1 MYSSIIPILAWV
13 LVLAICIF
21 AWIKGDRPERLGIVF
36 VLVAALAAMGVHEF
50 APLDWQPMLLLADEA
65 ALAMAFLFLA
75 LRYTSVW
82 LGVAMLLQAVQFSL
96 HAYYLVAERP
106 HDRLYSTIN
115 NIDTLGVLIC
125 ILAGAMLAWRRRGQL
140 AK

>member
-1 MYSSIIPILAWV
+1 MYTSIAPIVGWTVLVAILAM
-13 LVLAICIF
+13 
-21 AWIKGDRPERLGIVF
+21 AWLRGGQAERLGSLL
-36 VLVAALAAMGVHEF
+36 VLVAAVIAIAVHVAGRED
-50 APLDWQPMLLLADEA
+50 LKPMLLLGDEA
-65 ALAMAFLFLA
+65 FLAVGFLLLA

-82 LGVAMLLQAVQFSL
+82 LGVAMLLQAAQFSL

-115 NIDTLGVLIC
+115 NIDTLGVLAC
-125 ILAGAMLAWRRRGQL
+125 ILVGTLLAWRKRAGA